1 MDTEETMEKV
11 EKEETQNASQLNEGN
26 NTSPNIGN
34 CLMISFQNL
43 SLPSPEVVGA
53 YPATSNWG

>member
-1 MDTEETMEKV
+1 MDTEETVEKV

-43 SLPSPEVVGA
+43 SLPRSSGSLSSDE
-53 YPATSNWG
+53 